1 MSINLIGARWYMFY
15 RNNNKYQ
22 NTSIMA
28 KTVYLGM
35 IGDIM
40 HPGLINIINE
50 GAKYGDVM
58 IGLYTDKAIATH
70 KRLPYLTYEQRKNV
84 IENIKGVSSVVP
96 QDDWSYVPNLV
107 KYKPDYIIHGDD
119 WLYGPDKY
127 IRDEVFKV
135 MEAMGGEVIEIPYTK
150 GISATGLKEAIDSL
164 GVTPQARLSS
174 LRRLISAKPIV
185 RILESHN
192 GLTGLIAE
200 HTSVEVN
207 GQHREFDGMWA
218 SSLTDSTSKG
228 KPDIEA
234 VDLTTRLHD
243 LNDALEVTTKPVIF
257 DGDTGG
263 KVEHFVFTVR
273 TLERLGISAVIIED
287 KVGLKQN
294 SLFGTDAVQ
303 TQDTIEG
310 FCNKIK
316 AGKDAQITRD
326 FMVISRIESLIAG
339 KPVEDALERAFAY
352 VAAGADG
359 VMIHSKNNDGMD
371 IKEFCQRFREKDD
384 HTPIVAVPT
393 TYNQFTEEELAEWG
407 INVVIYANHMLRSA
421 YPAMVKCAESILTNS
436 RSLEAS
442 DQYCMP
448 IKQILNLIPGTKKK

>member
-1 MSINLIGARWYMFY
+1 
-15 RNNNKYQ
+15 
-22 NTSIMA
+22 MA
-28 KTVYLGM
+28 KKVYLGM

-50 GAKYGDVM
+50 GAKYGDLM
-58 IGLYTDKAIATH
+58 IGLFTDKAIATH
-70 KRLPYLTYEQRKNV
+70 KRLPYLTYEQRETVVKSIN
-84 IENIKGVSSVVP
+84 GVKEVVP

-119 WLYGPDKY
+119 WKEGPAKY
-127 IRDEVFKV
+127 LRDEVYKV
-135 MEAMGGEVIEIPYTK
+135 MESLGGEVIEIPYTK
-150 GISATGLKEAIDSL
+150 GISASGLKQTIDSL
-164 GVTPQARLSS
+164 GVTPQARLAS
-174 LRRLISAKPIV
+174 LRRLISAKPVV

-243 LNDALEVTTKPVIF
+243 LNDTLEVTTKPVIF

-310 FCNKIK
+310 FCHKIQE
-316 AGKDAQITRD
+316 GKNAQITND
-326 FMVISRIESLIAG
+326 FMIISRCESLIAG
-339 KPVEDALERAFAY
+339 KSVDDALERCHAY

-359 VMIHSKNNDGMD
+359 VMIHSKNKDGID
-371 IKEFCQRFREKDD
+371 IKEFCQRFREKDA

-442 DQYCMP
+442 EKYCMP

>member
-1 MSINLIGARWYMFY
+1 
-15 RNNNKYQ
+15 
-22 NTSIMA
+22 
-28 KTVYLGM
+28 
-35 IGDIM
+35 
-40 HPGLINIINE
+40 
-50 GAKYGDVM
+50 
-58 IGLYTDKAIATH
+58 
-70 KRLPYLTYEQRKNV
+70 V
-84 IENIKGVSSVVP
+84 IETIVGVKTIVP
-96 QDDWSYVPNLV
+96 QDDWSYVPNLL
-107 KYKPDYIIHGDD
+107 KYKPDYIIHGDN
-119 WLYGPDKY
+119 WKEGSAKY
-127 IRDEVFKV
+127 LRDEVYRV
-135 MEAMGGEVIEIPYTK
+135 MESIGGKVIEIPYTK
-150 GISATGLKEAIDSL
+150 GISASGLKETIDSL
-164 GVTPQARLSS
+164 GVTPQARLAS
-174 LRRLISAKPIV
+174 LRRLITAKPIV

-200 HTSVEVN
+200 HTSVDVN

-243 LNDALEVTTKPVIF
+243 LNDTLEVTTKPVIF

-294 SLFGTDAVQ
+294 SLFGTDAIQ
-303 TQDTIEG
+303 TQDTIDG
-310 FCNKIK
+310 FCRKIQ
-316 AGKDAQITRD
+316 AGKNAQITND
-326 FMVISRIESLIAG
+326 FMVIARIESLIAG

-359 VMIHSKNNDGMD
+359 IMIHSKEKSGED
-371 IKEFCQRFREKDD
+371 IKNFCQQFRMKDG

-393 TYNQFTEEELAEWG
+393 TYNQFTEEELANWG
-407 INVVIYANHMLRSA
+407 INIVIYANHMLRSA
-421 YPAMVKCAESILTNS
+421 YPAMVKCAESILANS

-442 DQYCMP
+442 EQYCMP

>member
-1 MSINLIGARWYMFY
+1 
-15 RNNNKYQ
+15 
-22 NTSIMA
+22 MA

-50 GAKYGDVM
+50 GTKYGDVM
-58 IGLYTDKAIATH
+58 IGLFTDKAIATH

-84 IENIKGVSSVVP
+84 IENIKGVSSIVP
-96 QDDWSYVPNLV
+96 QDEWSYVPNLL

-119 WLYGPDKY
+119 WLQGPDKY

-135 MEAMGGEVIEIPYTK
+135 MEKLGGEVIEIPYTK
-150 GISATGLKEAIDSL
+150 GISASGLKEEMDSL

-243 LNDALEVTTKPVIF
+243 LNDTLEVTTKPVIY

-263 KVEHFVFTVR
+263 KLEHFVFTVR

-294 SLFGTDAVQ
+294 SLFGTDAIQ

-326 FMVISRIESLIAG
+326 FMIISRCESLIAG
-339 KPVEDALERAFAY
+339 KPVDDALERCHAY

-359 VMIHSKNNDGMD
+359 VMIHSKNKSGED
-371 IKEFCQRFREKDD
+371 IKEFCQRFREKDP

-393 TYNQFTEEELAEWG
+393 TYNQFTEEELAAWG
-407 INVVIYANHMLRSA
+407 INIVIYANHMLRSA
-421 YPAMVKCAESILTNS
+421 YPAMVKCAETILETS

-442 DQYCMP
+442 EKYCMP
-448 IKQILNLIPGTKKK
+448 IKQILNLIPGTMKK